1 MGSLVVES
9 MPIGRRVGE
18 WLRPLLG
25 AFDVEGRTGPL
36 FELKLV
42 RVSYLVLRKESAPSL
57 FPD

>member
-9 MPIGRRVGE
+9 MPIGSRDGE

-36 FELKLV
+36 FELKFV
-42 RVSYLVLRKESAPSL
+42 RASYLVFRKESGPSL
-57 FPD
+57 FLD